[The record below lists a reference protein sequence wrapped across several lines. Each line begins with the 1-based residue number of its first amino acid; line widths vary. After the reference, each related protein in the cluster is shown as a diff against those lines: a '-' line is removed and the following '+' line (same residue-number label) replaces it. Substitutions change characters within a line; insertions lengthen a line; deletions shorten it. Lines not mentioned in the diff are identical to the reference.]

1 MVSFSSSS
9 SSLNLSSFSSDDEVL
24 YDMDQMASMLFHVG
38 FITCTYGDLFIA
50 REMEEGGG
58 HSMDPTNGVWDM
70 LATL

>member
-1 MVSFSSSS
+1 
-9 SSLNLSSFSSDDEVL
+9 LNLSSFSSDDEVL

-58 HSMDPTNGVWDM
+58 HSMDPTNGV
-70 LATL
+70 